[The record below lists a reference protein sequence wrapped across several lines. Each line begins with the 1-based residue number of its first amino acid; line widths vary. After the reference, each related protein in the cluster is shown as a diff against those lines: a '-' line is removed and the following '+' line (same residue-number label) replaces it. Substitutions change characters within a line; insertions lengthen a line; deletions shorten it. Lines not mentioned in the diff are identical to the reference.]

1 MAHVQNGSVRADAA
15 PALGEGLWAKVGSR
29 RRTAPPVHGSYMFRR
44 CAPTRGAWSQ
54 PHTAGTLTSRNAVN
68 NALKLISISVACV
81 ATFGLAACNRNES
94 QTVGQGVDKT
104 IADAKMQGEAAKMA
118 TQDAAKTV
126 VAGATDAAITTKV
139 NAALVADESLKVM
152 KVNVDTKAGRVIL
165 MGTAPDAASR
175 ERATTMAKA
184 IEGVTEVDNQLRVE
198 TKP

>member
-1 MAHVQNGSVRADAA
+1 
-15 PALGEGLWAKVGSR
+15 
-29 RRTAPPVHGSYMFRR
+29 
-44 CAPTRGAWSQ
+44 
-54 PHTAGTLTSRNAVN
+54 VN

-165 MGTAPDAASR
+165 MGTAPNAAAR

-198 TKP
+198 AKP